1 MEPVW
6 KSVDSGGHPR
16 QTVMRPTTL
25 CLDKRGPTVT
35 MPCMHAV
42 VEPQPLPA
50 GCARQCG
57 YLGMDSVDSVG
68 QREAAR

>member
-1 MEPVW
+1 MPLVANATTAALITGI
-6 KSVDSGGHPR
+6 S
-16 QTVMRPTTL
+16 RPTNL

-50 GCARQCG
+50 GCSRQCG
-57 YLGMDSVDSVG
+57 ELGMEPVAAVG
-68 QREAAR
+68 QWEAGP